1 MKSRRIP
8 WRWLLAA
15 VLAFLV
21 AGIAAPFLSADRFG
35 QRIKQ
40 ALEASLGRPV
50 TIGKVRFNL
59 FQGPG
64 FTISDVEIGEDPT
77 FGIEPFAAWP
87 GSVESLD
94 ARLKLKSLWTGR
106 LEWSS
111 LRLNSPVVNLV
122 KVGARWNFEPLLT
135 PKVVASLPKIEVRDG
150 RINFKFGDTGSIFY
164 IANVELDAVAPSG
177 PAADWY
183 VQFRGEPARTDGPSH
198 GYSRQSL
205 TGSGHWR
212 PDRVNFDLQVEKSA
226 LSEVSALIFGRDVG
240 IHGTVAS
247 RIQLTGP
254 SNDIR
259 IAGRLQ
265 VQDLHRWDQMPM
277 KGDGWP
283 LDFRG
288 RLDVTTQRLEMESQ
302 SELLPIA
309 LRYRVADYLSQPHW
323 ALGLSWNRF
332 PAEPLVLIARHLG
345 APLPE
350 GLKLS
355 GALDGAVSWSGPG
368 KLQGQIA
375 LHDGAVGFP
384 DSPPVEF
391 EEVKLLFDGDRIHL
405 ESALARAENSE
416 ARLEAD
422 YRWPTQELDLNITS
436 QSMTIAAIRS
446 QAARLPAP
454 LLEAL
459 SAGVWKGALRYHHQ
473 QSRDSSLDRE
483 GAAALP
489 VSEGW
494 SGEIQLNQAEI
505 PIPGLAEPL
514 HVKSATARLDGARL
528 WVDKMVARVGEVDLQ
543 GEYRYEPGAARP
555 HRFRLNIPSI
565 DAAELERLLLPTLR
579 RDQGFLERTLGIGK
593 TEVPGWLAARFMD
606 GTLQIGRLKLGETE
620 LRRLRARVRWSGARV
635 DLLGLE
641 ASVENAAAYGRAS
654 ADLAGRVPVY
664 RMDFHLDSFDFEGGK
679 IDADGV
685 VATNGTGSQVLSRI
699 RSQGSFNGRGLD
711 IGQTVSGCYLLE
723 GPRLRLN
730 ELQLQVGPDLFIGRG
745 AMQDDGRLLLQLSSG
760 ARQLRVTGT
769 LAQLVVE

>member
-1 MKSRRIP
+1 MKSRKIP
-8 WRWLLAA
+8 WRWLLAG
-15 VLAFLV
+15 VLAFLA
-21 AGIAAPFLSADRFG
+21 AGIAAPFLSADSFG
-35 QRIKQ
+35 QQIKHS
-40 ALEASLGRPV
+40 LEASLGRPV

-64 FTISDVEIGEDPT
+64 FTISDVEIGEDPA

-87 GSVESLD
+87 GGVESLD
-94 ARLKLKSLWTGR
+94 ARLKLKSLWTGK

-122 KVGARWNFEPLLT
+122 KVGAHWNFEPLLT

-150 RINFKFGDTGSIFY
+150 RINFKFGDTQSIFY

-177 PAADWY
+177 RDADWY

-205 TGSGHWR
+205 AGRGHWR
-212 PDRVNFDLQVEKSA
+212 PGRVNFDFQVEPSA
-226 LSEVSALIFGRDVG
+226 LSEVSMLIFGRDVG

-254 SNDIR
+254 PNDIR

-288 RLDVTTQRLEMESQ
+288 HLDITTQRLEMESQ

-309 LRYRVADYLSQPHW
+309 LRYRVADYLSQPRW
-323 ALGLSWNRF
+323 VVGLSWNRF
-332 PAEPLVLIARHLG
+332 PAEPLVAIARHMG
-345 APLPE
+345 APLAE
-350 GLKLS
+350 GMKLS
-355 GALDGAVSWSGPG
+355 GSLDGAVSWSSPG
-368 KLQGQIA
+368 DMQGQIVM
-375 LHDGAVGFP
+375 HDGAVGFP
-384 DSPPVEF
+384 DSPAVEF
-391 EEVKLLFDGDRIHL
+391 EEVKVLFDGDSIHL
-405 ESALARAENSE
+405 ESALARTENSKATIE
-416 ARLEAD
+416 AN
-422 YRWPTQELDLNITS
+422 YRWPTQELDLNIS
-436 QSMTIAAIRS
+436 SESMTIAAIRN

-459 SAGVWKGALRYHHQ
+459 SAGVWKGALRYHRGP
-473 QSRDSSLDRE
+473 QSGDSN
-483 GAAALP
+483 G
-489 VSEGW
+489 GNW
-494 SGEIQLNQAEI
+494 SGQVQLSQAEF
-505 PIPGLAEPL
+505 PLPGLAEPL
-514 HVKSATARLDGARL
+514 HVRSATARLDGAKL
-528 WVDKMVARVGEVDLQ
+528 WVDKMVAQVGDVDLQ
-543 GEYRYEPGAARP
+543 GDYRYEPGALHP
-555 HRFRLNIPSI
+555 HRFRLTIPAI
-565 DAAELERLLLPTLR
+565 DAAELERLLLPTLQR
-579 RDQGFLERTLGIGK
+579 NRGFLERTLGIGK
-593 TEVPGWLAARFMD
+593 TEVPDWLATRFMD
-606 GTLQIGRLKLGETE
+606 GTVQIGRLSLGPTE
-620 LRRLRARVRWSGARV
+620 LSRVRARVRWSGARV
-635 DLLGLE
+635 ELLDVE
-641 ASVENAAAYGRAS
+641 AGVEGGAAYGRVS

-664 RMDFHLDSFDFEGGK
+664 KMDFHLDSYDFEGGK

-685 VATNGTGSQVLSRI
+685 IGTRGTGNQLLSQI
-699 RSQGSFNGRGLD
+699 RSQGSFSGRGLD

-723 GPRLRLN
+723 GPRLRFT

>member
-1 MKSRRIP
+1 MTFRKIP
-8 WRWLLAA
+8 WRWLLAG
-15 VLAFLV
+15 VGAFLV
-21 AGIAAPFLSADRFG
+21 AGIAAPFLSADMFG

-64 FTISDVEIGEDPT
+64 FTLSDVEIGEDPA

-87 GSVESLD
+87 GGVESLD
-94 ARLKLKSLWTGR
+94 ARLKVKSLWTGK

-122 KVGARWNFEPLLT
+122 KVGGRWNFEPLLT
-135 PKVVASLPKIEVRDG
+135 PKLVASLPKIEVREG
-150 RINFKFGDTGSIFY
+150 RINFKFGDTQSIFY
-164 IANVELDAVAPSG
+164 IANVELDAVAPSSS
-177 PAADWY
+177 AADWY

-212 PDRVNFDLQVEKSA
+212 PDRVNFDLQVERSA
-226 LSEVSALIFGRDVG
+226 LSEVSMLIFGRDVG

-288 RLDVTTQRLEMESQ
+288 HLDITTQRLEIESQ
-302 SELLPIA
+302 SELLPITV
-309 LRYRVADYLSQPHW
+309 RYRVADYLSQPHW

-332 PAEPLVLIARHLG
+332 PAEPLVAIARHMG
-345 APLPE
+345 APLPD

-355 GALDGAVSWSGPG
+355 GSLDGAVSWSGPG
-368 KLQGQIA
+368 DLQGQIA
-375 LHDGAVGFP
+375 LHDGAIGFP
-384 DSPPVEF
+384 ESPPVEF
-391 EEVKLLFDGDRIHL
+391 EEVKVLFDGDRIHL
-405 ESALARAENSE
+405 ESALARTESSE

-422 YRWPTQELDLNITS
+422 YRWPTQELDLNIAS
-436 QSMTIAAIRS
+436 ESMTIAAIRT

-459 SAGVWKGALRYHHQ
+459 RAGVWKGALRYH
-473 QSRDSSLDRE
+473 RDGT
-483 GAAALP
+483 GAA
-489 VSEGW
+489 SEGW
-494 SGEIQLNQAEI
+494 SGQIQLSQAEI
-505 PIPGLAEPL
+505 PLPGLAEPL
-514 HVKSATARLDGARL
+514 HVKSASARLDGAKL
-528 WVDKMVARVGEVDLQ
+528 WVDKMVARVGDVDLQ
-543 GEYRYEPGAARP
+543 GDYHYEPGAIHP
-555 HRFRLNIPSI
+555 HRFRLTIPVI
-565 DAAELERLLLPTLR
+565 DAAELERLLMPTLR
-579 RDQGFLERTLGIGK
+579 RNQGFLSRTLGIGK
-593 TEVPGWLAARFMD
+593 AEVPDWLATRFMD
-606 GTLQIGRLKLGETE
+606 GTVQIGKLTIGEKE
-620 LRRLRARVRWSGARV
+620 LSRVRARVRWSGTRVELLGVEARV
-635 DLLGLE
+635 
-641 ASVENAAAYGRAS
+641 ENGTAFGRVS
-654 ADLAGRVPVY
+654 ADLVASVPVY

-679 IDADGV
+679 IEADGV
-685 VATNGTGSQVLSRI
+685 IGTSGTGSQLLSRI
-699 RSQGSFNGRGLD
+699 RSQGSFNGHGFD
-711 IGQTVSGCYLLE
+711 IGQTASGCYLLE
-723 GPRLRLN
+723 GSRLRLT

-745 AMQDDGRLLLQLSSG
+745 SMQDDGRLLLQLSSG

>member
-1 MKSRRIP
+1 MKSRKIP
-8 WRWLLAA
+8 WRWFLAG

-21 AGIAAPFLSADRFG
+21 AGIAAPFLSADSFG

-64 FTISDVEIGEDPT
+64 FTISDVEIGEDPA

-87 GSVESLD
+87 GGVESLD
-94 ARLKLKSLWTGR
+94 ARLKLKSLWTGK

-135 PKVVASLPKIEVRDG
+135 PKLVASLPKIEVREG
-150 RINFKFGDTGSIFY
+150 RINFKFGDTESIFY
-164 IANVELDAVAPSG
+164 IANVELDAVAPSSS
-177 PAADWY
+177 AADWY

-212 PDRVNFDLQVEKSA
+212 PDRVNFDLQVETSA

-259 IAGRLQ
+259 ISGRLQ
-265 VQDLHRWDQMPM
+265 VQDLHRWDQFPM

-288 RLDVTTQRLEMESQ
+288 RLDITTQRLEMESQ

-309 LRYRVADYLSQPHW
+309 LRYRVADYLSQPRW
-323 ALGLSWNRF
+323 VLGLSWNRF
-332 PAEPLVLIARHLG
+332 PAEPLVAIARHLG
-345 APLPE
+345 APLPD

-355 GALDGAVSWSGPG
+355 GSLDGAVSWSSPRD
-368 KLQGQIA
+368 LQGQIA
-375 LHDGAVGFP
+375 LHDGAAGFP
-384 DSPPVEF
+384 ESPPVEF
-391 EEVKLLFDGDRIHL
+391 KEVKVLFDGDRIHL
-405 ESALARAENSE
+405 ESALARTEDSE

-422 YRWPTQELDLNITS
+422 YRWPTQELDLNIS
-436 QSMTIAAIRS
+436 SESMTIAAIRT

-459 SAGVWKGALRYHHQ
+459 SAGVWKGALRYH
-473 QSRDSSLDRE
+473 RDSK
-483 GAAALP
+483 GAG
-489 VSEGW
+489 SQGW
-494 SGEIQLNQAEI
+494 SGQIQLSQAEI

-514 HVKSATARLDGARL
+514 RVKSATARLDGAKL
-528 WVDKMVARVGEVDLQ
+528 WVDKMVARVGAVDLQ
-543 GEYRYEPGAARP
+543 GEYRYEPDAIHP
-555 HRFRLNIPSI
+555 HRFRLTIPAV
-565 DAAELERLLLPTLR
+565 DAAELERLLMPTLR
-579 RDQGFLERTLGIGK
+579 RDQGFLSRTLGIGK
-593 TEVPGWLAARFMD
+593 TELPDWLATRFMD
-606 GTLQIGRLKLGETE
+606 GTVQIGKLTVGETE
-620 LRRLRARVRWSGARV
+620 LSRVRARVRWSGDRV
-635 DLLGLE
+635 DLLGVE
-641 ASVENAAAYGRAS
+641 ARVENGAAYGRVS
-654 ADLAGRVPVY
+654 ADLAGRIPVY

-685 VATNGTGSQVLSRI
+685 IGTAGTGTQLLSRM
-699 RSQGSFNGRGLD
+699 RSQGSFTGRGLD
-711 IGQTVSGCYLLE
+711 IGQSASGCYLLE
-723 GPRLRLN
+723 GPRLRLT

-745 AMQDDGRLLLQLSSG
+745 VMQDDGRLLLQLSSG

>member
-1 MKSRRIP
+1 MRRRKIA
-8 WRWLLAA
+8 WRWLLAG

-21 AGIAAPFLSADRFG
+21 AGIAAPFLSADSFG

-59 FQGPG
+59 FHGPG
-64 FTISDVEIGEDPT
+64 FTISDVEIGEDPA

-87 GSVESLD
+87 GGVESID
-94 ARLKLKSLWTGR
+94 ARLKLKSLWTGK

-135 PKVVASLPKIEVRDG
+135 PKLVASLPKIEVRDG
-150 RINFKFGDTGSIFY
+150 RINFKFGDTESIFY
-164 IANVELDAVAPSG
+164 IANVELDAVAPSSS
-177 PAADWY
+177 AADWY

-212 PDRVNFDLQVEKSA
+212 PDRVNFDLQIEKSA
-226 LSEVSALIFGRDVG
+226 LSEVSALILGRDVG

-265 VQDLHRWDQMPM
+265 VQDLHRWDQFPM
-277 KGDGWP
+277 QGDGWP

-288 RLDVTTQRLEMESQ
+288 HLDVTTQRLEMESQ

-309 LRYRVADYLSQPHW
+309 VRYRVADYLSQPHW

-332 PAEPLVLIARHLG
+332 PAEPLVTLARHMG
-345 APLPE
+345 AALPD

-355 GALDGAVSWSGPG
+355 GSLDGAVSWSGPG
-368 KLQGQIA
+368 NLQGQIA
-375 LHDGAVGFP
+375 LHDGSVGFP
-384 DSPPVEF
+384 DSPPVDF
-391 EEVKLLFDGDRIHL
+391 EEVKVLFDGDRIHL
-405 ESALARAENSE
+405 ESALARSENSE

-422 YRWPTQELDLNITS
+422 YRWPTQELDLNIS
-436 QSMTIAAIRS
+436 SESMTIAAIRT
-446 QAARLPAP
+446 QAARLPTP

-459 SAGVWKGALRYHHQ
+459 SAGVWKGALRYHHALR
-473 QSRDSSLDRE
+473 SGESH
-483 GAAALP
+483 GA

-494 SGEIQLNQAEI
+494 SGQIQLSQAEI
-505 PIPGLAEPL
+505 PLPGLAEPL
-514 HVKSATARLDGARL
+514 HVKSASARLDGAKL
-528 WVDKMVARVGEVDLQ
+528 WVDKMVARVGTVDLQ
-543 GEYRYEPGAARP
+543 GEYRYEPGAIHP
-555 HRFRLNIPSI
+555 HRFRLIIPEI
-565 DAAELERLLLPTLR
+565 DAAELERLLMPTLR
-579 RDQGFLERTLGIGK
+579 RNEGFFERTLGIGK
-593 TEVPGWLAARFMD
+593 AEVPDWLTTRYID
-606 GTLQIGRLKLGETE
+606 GTVQVGSLRFGETE
-620 LRRLRARVRWSGARV
+620 LSGVHARVRWSGARV
-635 DLLGLE
+635 DLLGVE
-641 ASVENAAAYGRAS
+641 ASVENGAVYGRVS

-685 VATNGTGSQVLSRI
+685 IGTSGSGSELLSRM
-699 RSQGSFNGRGLD
+699 RSQGSFSGRGLD
-711 IGQTVSGCYLLE
+711 IGQTASGCYLIE
-723 GPRLRLN
+723 GLRLRLT

-745 AMQDDGRLLLQLSSG
+745 AMQDDGHLLLQLSRAG
-760 ARQLRVTGT
+760 CQAACV
-769 LAQLVVE
+769 